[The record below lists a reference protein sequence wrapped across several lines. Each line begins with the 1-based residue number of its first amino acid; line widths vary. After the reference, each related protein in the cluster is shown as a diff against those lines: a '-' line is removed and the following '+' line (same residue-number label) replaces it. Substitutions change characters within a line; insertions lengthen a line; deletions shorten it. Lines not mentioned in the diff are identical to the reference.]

1 MFSNLPI
8 DIVHLIIEYNES
20 MKLRNGV
27 YMNQLDTKNA
37 KFNKVRDIYIK
48 KTEVFNEILIH
59 YGLKQP
65 FYIDIFIYSEKKIK
79 FGFIIDY
86 FYIQNTFNIC
96 CYKDIS
102 KTEEYLLYRAL
113 NIIKNTEIQYY
124 FTNRFI
130 YY

>member
-1 MFSNLPI
+1 MVLNNL
-8 DIVHLIIEYNES
+8 
-20 MKLRNGV
+20 
-27 YMNQLDTKNA
+27 
-37 KFNKVRDIYIK
+37 F
-48 KTEVFNEILIH
+48 ILIF
-59 YGLKQP
+59 L
-65 FYIDIFIYSEKKIK
+65 YIVKKKIK

>member
-65 FYIDIFIYSEKKIK
+65 FYIDIFIYSEKK
-79 FGFIIDY
+79 
-86 FYIQNTFNIC
+86 N
-96 CYKDIS
+96 
-102 KTEEYLLYRAL
+102 
-113 NIIKNTEIQYY
+113 
-124 FTNRFI
+124 
-130 YY
+130 